1 MKAFKKVRFLLIDCG
16 RVSKR
21 TKGSGGPFGEAGGW
35 PFNTWGG

>member
-21 TKGSGGPFGEAGGW
+21 TKGNSGPFGEAFPY
-35 PFNTWGG
+35 PFNTFG